1 MDFDI
6 DSFLKDTFKKVE
18 KKEKKKMNEAKPS
31 EIKDALQINPF
42 NIINKQTDNI
52 KAEIISEQKIVT
64 KTIVQ
69 VILIL
74 NKNLYS
80 Y

>member
-18 KKEKKKMNEAKPS
+18 KKEKKKINESKPR
-31 EIKDALQINPF
+31 EIKDDLEINPF
-42 NIINKQTDNI
+42 NIKNKQTDNI
-52 KAEIISEQKIVT
+52 KAEIIIQQKIVT
-64 KTIVQ
+64 QTIVQ

-74 NKNLYS
+74 NKNFYS